1 MSRFF
6 GPNTAPP
13 PTRWWWVRHAPVV
26 VNECRCYGQSD
37 LPCRTDDAAGFR
49 TLAERLPRQA
59 VWVVSN
65 LLRTHQTASAIVA
78 AGLPGPD
85 VIPGPDAQVES
96 GLAEQHFGEWQGQTY
111 ASLAERRAEEYH
123 RFWFAPARERA
134 PGGES
139 FVDLVERVG
148 EVIQR
153 LNREFAGR
161 DIIAVAHGG
170 TIRAALGLALGLEPE
185 ACLAFTMENC
195 SVTRIDHI
203 DGPGMGHGWRVVT
216 VNRPPEVRV
225 GQGDPGGGTLSA
237 LAGRAPR

>member
-1 MSRFF
+1 MSRLF

-26 VNECRCYGQSD
+26 INEGRCYGQTD
-37 LPCRTDDAAGFR
+37 LPCRTDNATGFR
-49 TLAERLPRQA
+49 TLAERLPKQA

-78 AGLPGPD
+78 AGLPGPE
-85 VIPGPDAQVES
+85 VIPGPGAQVEP

-139 FVDLVERVG
+139 FVDLVERVA
-148 EVIQR
+148 EVVQR
-153 LNREFAGR
+153 LNRDFAGR

-170 TIRAALGLALGLEPE
+170 TIRAALGLALDLPPE
-185 ACLAFTMENC
+185 LALSFAIDNI
-195 SVTRIDHI
+195 SLTRLDYFDDPAARH
-203 DGPGMGHGWRVVT
+203 GHSWRVAS
-216 VNRPPEVRV
+216 VNQPA
-225 GQGDPGGGTLSA
+225 S
-237 LAGRAPR
+237 